1 MVASAFNA
9 STAAGYDGFLS
20 TFITRG
26 MALPDA
32 SMALHRKRFGSGQ
45 DRSVPIANFGS
56 AGTSVALEGLLH
68 LRKP

>member
-1 MVASAFNA
+1 MAPSAFNA

-32 SMALHRKRFGSGQ
+32 SIALHRKRLAAAIS
-45 DRSVPIANFGS
+45 RLAVRRNSIVCPVESNA
-56 AGTSVALEGLLH
+56 
-68 LRKP
+68 R